1 MTLATMVMPP
11 SLYHSEL
18 ECEWHIDDA
27 IAIDFIDIIVV
38 GRRSVVDGVSCSE
51 NGGKKI

>member
-27 IAIDFIDIIVV
+27 IAIDFIDIV
-38 GRRSVVDGVSCSE
+38 GRRWIFMRE
-51 NGGKKI
+51 NGGKNI